1 MSEAKGSHAGGRGFR
16 EVSHTADVA
25 IDVWAPDLESL
36 FAEAACGFNAVAG
49 AKLTE
54 GARLVRDLSLQDL
67 DDESLLVAFLTDLV
81 YAQEQER
88 LGFDVFDL
96 RISDHRLVGTAHGAG
111 LLALMK
117 PIKAVTYH
125 GLEIHPGR
133 GPLEVQIVFD
143 V

>member
-1 MSEAKGSHAGGRGFR
+1 MSQGKGSHAGGRGFR
-16 EVSHTADVA
+16 EVPHTADVA

-36 FAEAACGFNAVAG
+36 FAEAARGFNAVAG
-49 AKLTE
+49 AQLS
-54 GARLVRDLSLQDL
+54 ASPRLIRDLNLHEM
-67 DDESLLVAFLTDLV
+67 DDEGLLVAFLTELV

-96 RISDHRLVGTAHGAG
+96 RISDHQLVGTAHGAG

>member
-1 MSEAKGSHAGGRGFR
+1 MSEGKASHAGGRGFR
-16 EVSHTADVA
+16 EVPHTADVA

-36 FAEAACGFNAVAG
+36 FTEAARGFNAVAG
-49 AKLTE
+49 AQLS
-54 GARLVRDLSLQDL
+54 ASPRLIRDLNLHEI
-67 DDESLLVAFLTDLV
+67 DDESLLVAFLTELV

-96 RISDHRLVGTAHGAG
+96 RISEHRLVGTAHGAS

-125 GLEIHPGR
+125 ALEIRPGR
-133 GPLEVQIVFD
+133 GGLEVQIVFD